1 MMSEP
6 DPSVSDQ
13 GPARRPPSVWQVI
26 KSTIAAAFGVQT
38 EEARQRDFSQGNAST
53 FIIAG
58 FVFTAVFVALLVLIV
73 SLVLSQ
79 VA

>member
-1 MMSEP
+1 MSEP

-13 GPARRPPSVWQVI
+13 GPARRSPTAWQVM

-53 FIIAG
+53 FIIAW

>member
-1 MMSEP
+1 M
-6 DPSVSDQ
+6 
-13 GPARRPPSVWQVI
+13 

-38 EEARQRDFSQGNAST
+38 EEARQRDFSQGSAGT

-58 FVFTAVFVALLVLIV
+58 FIFTAVFVALLVLIV
-73 SLVLSQ
+73 SLVLRQ

>member
-1 MMSEP
+1 M
-6 DPSVSDQ
+6 
-13 GPARRPPSVWQVI
+13 

>member
-1 MMSEP
+1 MSEP
-6 DPSVSDQ
+6 DQSASHQ
-13 GPARRPPSVWQVI
+13 GPARRPPTVWQVM

-38 EEARQRDFSQGNAST
+38 EEARQRDFSQGSAGT

-58 FVFTAVFVALLVLIV
+58 FIFTAVFVALLVLIV
-73 SLVLSQ
+73 SLVLRQ